1 MGGLKLA
8 ASSAGRQADIAR
20 NQQLAR
26 AVTMAPGDQLDALL
40 TAIQRRGQM
49 MQQVGAVGNA
59 ARIGAQAA
67 AISQADRAGPY
78 LPTAFP
84 ALPAFSR

>member
-20 NQQLAR
+20 NQQLAQ
-26 AVTMAPGDQLDALL
+26 AVTMSPGDQLDALL

-49 MQQVGAVGNA
+49 MQQVGAAGNA
-59 ARIGAQAA
+59 VRIGTQAA
-67 AISQADRAGPY
+67 TISQADRARPY
-78 LPTAFP
+78 LPAAFP
-84 ALPAFSR
+84 VLPAFSR